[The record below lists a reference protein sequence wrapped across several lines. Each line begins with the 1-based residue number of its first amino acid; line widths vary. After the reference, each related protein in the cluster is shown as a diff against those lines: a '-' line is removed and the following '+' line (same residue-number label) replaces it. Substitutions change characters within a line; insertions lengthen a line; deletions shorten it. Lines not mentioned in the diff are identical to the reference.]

1 MREKK
6 IPSAPWLRR
15 VSAIAGLTVA
25 GALACAIGACGSQVQ
40 AFAPPKQPVTQITNK
55 DYQSLLDKY
64 VGENGKVDY
73 GKWKDNADDVRALDE
88 YLSTLTN
95 ATPDTRPDLFKSQ
108 TDKLSY
114 WINLYNAVVLHEIIR
129 RWPLAAVTDVKVNA
143 TSFVKRG
150 KGFFYDLKF
159 VIGGEEMNLYDIEN
173 KILRAQFKDAR
184 IHFAINCGSSS
195 CPLLRKDA
203 FDAEKLEG
211 QLESASTI
219 FVNDGK
225 NVTVDDAKKQV
236 VMSKI
241 FEWYEG
247 DFVAFTKARTKVDH
261 AGVVDFA
268 LLYAKD
274 PLTAR
279 LKVAK
284 AKGYKVVFLDYD
296 WNVNKQDGSAPP
308 PGAAGVGTAAPH
320 AAPTEGVG
328 QPVPDVEFKMVDG
341 SGAWKPSSARGKVV
355 LIDFWATF
363 CKPCKASF
371 PKLQALHE
379 KHKDNGLVIV
389 GIAEDD
395 EPKALVPAF
404 LKETGAKFLILAD
417 PEQSAANPPFKVSA
431 MPTELI
437 VDRKG
442 IVRHRHEGLRDGQID
457 EIVKQI
463 EELLKEK

>member
-1 MREKK
+1 MCEQKV
-6 IPSAPWLRR
+6 PSSPWLRR
-15 VSAIAGLTVA
+15 LTAIAGVA
-25 GALACAIGACGSQVQ
+25 AASALACAVGACGSQVQ
-40 AFAPPKQPVTQITNK
+40 AFAPPKEPVTAITNNS
-55 DYQSLLDKY
+55 YQALLDKY
-64 VGENGKVDY
+64 VGENGKVEY
-73 GKWKDNADDVRALDE
+73 GKWKDNADDVRALDD

-95 ATPDTRPDLFKSQ
+95 ATPDTRPDLFKTA

-114 WINLYNAVVLHEIIR
+114 WINLYNAVVLREIIR

-143 TSFVKRG
+143 TSFVKAG

-159 VIGGEEMNLYDIEN
+159 VIGGQEMNLYDIEN
-173 KILRAQFKDAR
+173 KIIRAQFKDAR

-203 FDAEKLEG
+203 FDADKLEG
-211 QLESASTI
+211 QLESASTTFI
-219 FVNDGK
+219 NDGK
-225 NVTVDDAKKQV
+225 NVIVDDAKKQV

-247 DFVAFTKARTKVDH
+247 DFVAFTKQRSKLAQ

-274 PLTAR
+274 PLTTK
-279 LKVAK
+279 LKDAK
-284 AKGYKVVFLDYD
+284 ARGYKVVFLDYD

-308 PGAAGVGTAAPH
+308 PGAVAALAPPH
-320 AAPTEGVG
+320 AASTEGVG
-328 QPVPDVEFKMVDG
+328 QPVPDVEFKLADG
-341 SGAWKPSSARGKVV
+341 SGAWKPSNAKGKVV
-355 LIDFWATF
+355 LLDFWATF
-363 CKPCKASF
+363 CKPCKGSF

-379 KHKDNGLVIV
+379 KYKDNGLVIV
-389 GIAEDD
+389 GVAEDD
-395 EPKALVPAF
+395 EPKTLVPAF
-404 LKETGAKFLILAD
+404 LKETGAKFMILVD
-417 PEQSAANPPFKVSA
+417 PEQTAANPPFKVSA

-437 VDRKG
+437 IDRKG
-442 IVRHRHEGLRDGQID
+442 IVRHRHEGLREGEID